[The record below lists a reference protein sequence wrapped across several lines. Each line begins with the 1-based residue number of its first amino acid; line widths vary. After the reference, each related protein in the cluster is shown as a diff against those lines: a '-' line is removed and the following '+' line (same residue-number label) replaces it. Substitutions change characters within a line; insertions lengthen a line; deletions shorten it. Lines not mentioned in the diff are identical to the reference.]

1 MNFFN
6 PKRDFKK
13 DIACLQGIS
22 LKIEKNLSRLNIP
35 DDEKIAKLTAEELQ
49 DINKIVGL
57 ANFILLKYED
67 KKETHSI
74 LQQFVSI
81 ITESVQS
88 MECIDD
94 DISELILSAED
105 SINKVK
111 NIHTKISE
119 NSDLEKSYLDE
130 SLNNS
135 PKTSS
140 INLTKFTRVINTPEY
155 QQNSQGNT
163 TQVI

>member
-1 MNFFN
+1 V
-6 PKRDFKK
+6 
-13 DIACLQGIS
+13 
-22 LKIEKNLSRLNIP
+22 SRLNIP
-35 DDEKIAKLTAEELQ
+35 DDEKIAKLTTEELQ

-111 NIHTKISE
+111 NIHSKISE

-130 SLNNS
+130 FPDNS
-135 PKTSS
+135 TKTSP
-140 INLTKFTRVINTPEY
+140 INLTNFTRLINTTEY

>member
-1 MNFFN
+1 M
-6 PKRDFKK
+6 
-13 DIACLQGIS
+13 
-22 LKIEKNLSRLNIP
+22 
-35 DDEKIAKLTAEELQ
+35 
-49 DINKIVGL
+49 

-111 NIHTKISE
+111 NIHSKISE
-119 NSDLEKSYLDE
+119 NSD
-130 SLNNS
+130 
-135 PKTSS
+135 P
-140 INLTKFTRVINTPEY
+140 
-155 QQNSQGNT
+155 
-163 TQVI
+163 

>member
-1 MNFFN
+1 LNFFN
-6 PKRDFKK
+6 SRRDFQK
-13 DIACLQGIS
+13 DTTHLQAIS
-22 LKIEKNLSRLNIP
+22 LKIEKHLSRLNIP
-35 DDEKIAKLTAEELQ
+35 DDEKITKLTAEELQ

-105 SINKVK
+105 SINKIK
-111 NIHTKISE
+111 NIHSKISE

-130 SLNNS
+130 TPNNS
-135 PKTSS
+135 TKTSS
-140 INLTKFTRVINTPEY
+140 INLTNFTRVINTTEY

>member
-1 MNFFN
+1 LNLFN
-6 PKRDFKK
+6 SRREFQK
-13 DIACLQGIS
+13 DITHLQAIS
-22 LKIEKNLSRLNIP
+22 LKIEKHVSRLNIP
-35 DDEKIAKLTAEELQ
+35 DDEKIAKLTTEELQ

-111 NIHTKISE
+111 NIHSKISE

-130 SLNNS
+130 FPDNS
-135 PKTSS
+135 TKTSP
-140 INLTKFTRVINTPEY
+140 INLTNFTRLINTTEY